1 LKQTSSSTQ
10 AATRRDFLAGA
21 AAATATLAALTPHL
35 HAAGSD
41 ILRIGLIGCGGR
53 GTGAAEQALR
63 ADKNTKLVAL
73 GDMFADRLQS
83 CLDTL
88 KNNKAV
94 GSRVEV
100 KPDGCF
106 TGFDA
111 YKSVIEQS
119 DVVLLT
125 TPPHFR
131 PLHLKAAVAAGKH
144 IFAEKPCAVDGPGVR
159 AVLKA
164 CAEAK
169 EKNLAI
175 VAGLCW
181 RYHGAMR
188 ETMKR
193 VHEGTIGDIT
203 SLQCTYNTSTPWKRE
218 RQKGWSDMEWQLRN
232 WPFFTWLSGDFN
244 VEQHVHSL
252 DKMAWAMGDEYPIR
266 ATGSGGR
273 QVRVEPIYGHIFDH
287 HTVVY
292 EYANGVKLFSAC
304 RQQSG
309 CANDVSDHIMG
320 SKGTCHID
328 ASNAKGTIV
337 GLRGGK
343 PLWTSQSGR
352 RRSAENMY
360 QNEHDELFASIRA
373 GKPINNGEWMAKSSL
388 MAIMGRMATY
398 TGQVI
403 EWDKALNS
411 KEDLT
416 PPAYVFGPLPVA
428 PVARPGVTQFI

>member
-1 LKQTSSSTQ
+1 MKPASSNHD

-21 AAATATLAALTPHL
+21 AATAAGLASLSPHVY
-35 HAAGSD
+35 AGGSD

-53 GTGAAEQALR
+53 GTGAAEQALN
-63 ADKNTKLVAL
+63 ADKNTKLVAM
-73 GDMFADRLQS
+73 GDMFADRLQGS
-83 CLDTL
+83 LQAL
-88 KNNKAV
+88 KSNKSI
-94 GSRVEV
+94 GERVAV
-100 KPDGCF
+100 KPDTSF
-106 TGFDA
+106 VGFDA
-111 YKSVIEQS
+111 YKSVIEMS

-131 PLHLKAAVAAGKH
+131 PMHLKAAVEAGKH

-164 CAEAK
+164 CEEAK
-169 EKNLAI
+169 KKNLAV

-181 RYHGAMR
+181 RYHRAMR

-193 VHEGTIGDIT
+193 VHEGMIGDIT
-203 SLQCTYNTSTPWKRE
+203 ALQCTYNTSTPWKRE
-218 RQKGWSDMEWQLRN
+218 RQPGWTDMEWQLRN

-252 DKMAWAMGDEYPIR
+252 DKMAWAMGDQYPVR
-266 ATGSGGR
+266 AWGSGGR
-273 QVRVEPIYGHIFDH
+273 QVRVEPVYGHIFDH

-309 CANDVSDHIMG
+309 CKNDVSDHIMG

-328 ASNAKGTIV
+328 ASNAKGSV
-337 GLRGGK
+337 VPLGSDK
-343 PLWTSQSGR
+343 VLWTSQSGR
-352 RRSAENMY
+352 RRNADNMY

-398 TGQVI
+398 TGQEI
-403 EWDKALNS
+403 GWDMALNS
-411 KEDLT
+411 KEDMT

-428 PVARPGVTQFI
+428 PVARPGVTKFI